1 MYIIHNFHVV
11 KIVIILHSSVC
22 HDYLFTKK
30 LKHEITIRN
39 NKSQIFLWCACTRLK
54 EEARSKII
62 NRILQVCAPKK
73 NVCRREDVI
82 NNYVQLLFFS
92 DSSRSVRSDVR
103 WPICRQH
110 LGLAL
115 KRSFPTNL
123 CHGDQSEHLGGIF
136 INEGV
141 MMSHLAILFICRPCL
156 GRKKRWK
163 VIG

>member
-30 LKHEITIRN
+30 LEHEITIRN
-39 NKSQIFLWCACTRLK
+39 NNSSLKSFYDVHARDSR
-54 EEARSKII
+54 RSKII

-156 GRKKRWK
+156 GRKKR
-163 VIG
+163 